1 MEIALVTGGAGFIGS
16 HIAERLVKEGYAVK
30 ILDDFSSG
38 KEKNI
43 ERIKKDVEIIR
54 GDVQIREV
62 VWDAMK
68 GVDYVFHEAAMV
80 SVSESVKNP
89 AKCWKVNITGTQH
102 VFNGAAK
109 NNVKRVMI
117 ASSAAVYGN
126 KLELPKREDMDT
138 SPVSPYGDSKVMN
151 EINAI
156 KFYNENSLESVCLRY
171 FNVYG
176 PKQDPNSPYSG
187 VISKFIGCMSK
198 GEAPTIFGDGKQT
211 RDFIYVSDVV
221 EANMLAMKEK
231 KAVGLT
237 LNIATGK
244 QTSLLDLVYAINSI
258 LGKKLAPIFAEE
270 RKGDIKH
277 SYADVSKAKEMLGFE
292 AKVGLKEGLEKTIKW
307 YSRSNE

>member
-1 MEIALVTGGAGFIGS
+1 METALVTGGAGFIGS
-16 HIAERLVKEGYAVK
+16 HIAERLVKEGYSVK

-38 KEKNI
+38 KEENLSA
-43 ERIKKDVEIIR
+43 IKKDVEIIR
-54 GDVQIREV
+54 GDIQTKDV
-62 VWDAMK
+62 VWDAIK

-80 SVSESVKNP
+80 SVSESIKNP
-89 AKCWKVNITGTQH
+89 ARCWKINITGTQH
-102 VFNGAAK
+102 VFNGAVK

-126 KLELPKREDMDT
+126 KLALPKRENMDT
-138 SPVSPYGDSKVMN
+138 SPISPYANSKVMN

-176 PKQDPNSPYSG
+176 KKQDPSSPYSG

-198 GEAPTIFGDGKQT
+198 GKEPMIYGDGRQT

-244 QTSLLDLVYAINSI
+244 QTSLLALIDAINSI
-258 LGKKLAPIFAEE
+258 LG
-270 RKGDIKH
+270 RKIHPHFEDAKEGDIKH

-292 AKVGLKEGLEKTIKW
+292 AKIGLKEGLEKTIEW
-307 YSRSNE
+307 YKQLKN

>member
-1 MEIALVTGGAGFIGS
+1 METALVTGGAGFIGS
-16 HIAERLVKEGYAVK
+16 HIAERLVKEGYSVK
-30 ILDDFSSG
+30 VLDDFSTG
-38 KEKNI
+38 KEENLKK
-43 ERIKKDVEIIR
+43 IKKDIEIIR
-54 GDVQIREV
+54 GDIQIKDV
-62 VWDAMK
+62 VWDAIK

-80 SVSESVKNP
+80 SVAESIKNP

-102 VFNGAAK
+102 IFNGAVK

-171 FNVYG
+171 FNVFG
-176 PKQDPNSPYSG
+176 PKQESDSPYSG
-187 VISKFIGCMSK
+187 VISKFIGKMSN
-198 GEAPTIFGDGKQT
+198 GEAPTIYGDGRQT
-211 RDFIYVSDVV
+211 RDFIYVSEVV

-244 QTSLLDLVYAINSI
+244 QTSLLTLIDAINSI
-258 LGKKLAPIFAEE
+258 LGKHIAPTFAEE

-277 SYADVSKAKEMLGFE
+277 SYAEVKKAKEMLGFE
-292 AKVGLKEGLEKTIKW
+292 AKVGLKEGLEKTIEW
-307 YSRSNE
+307 YSQSIK

>member
-1 MEIALVTGGAGFIGS
+1 METALVTGGAGFIGS
-16 HIAERLVKEGYAVK
+16 HIAERLVKEGYSVK
-30 ILDDFSSG
+30 VLDDFSTG
-38 KEKNI
+38 KEENLKK
-43 ERIKKDVEIIR
+43 IKKDIEIIR
-54 GDVQIREV
+54 GDIQIKDV

-80 SVSESVKNP
+80 SVAESIKNP

-102 VFNGAAK
+102 IFNGAVK

-171 FNVYG
+171 FNCYG
-176 PKQDPNSPYSG
+176 PKQDPGSSYSG

-198 GEAPTIFGDGKQT
+198 GEAPTIYGDGRQT
-211 RDFIYVSDVV
+211 RDFIYVSEVV
-221 EANMLAMKEK
+221 EANILAMKEK

-244 QTSLLDLVYAINSI
+244 QTSLLTLIDAINSI
-258 LGKKLAPIFAEE
+258 LGKHIVPTFAEE

-277 SYADVSKAKEMLGFE
+277 SYAEVKKAKEMLGFE
-292 AKVGLKEGLEKTIKW
+292 AKIGLKEGLEKTIEW
-307 YSRSNE
+307 YRQLKN